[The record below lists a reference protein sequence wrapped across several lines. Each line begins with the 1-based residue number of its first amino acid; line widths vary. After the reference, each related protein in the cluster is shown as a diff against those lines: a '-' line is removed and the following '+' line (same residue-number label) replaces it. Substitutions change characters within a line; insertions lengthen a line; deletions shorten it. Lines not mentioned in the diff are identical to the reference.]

1 MVCPSLVQT
10 SSLTIFLQGMRQEK
24 RGVSLMQATY
34 RRGDFHKR
42 LRWSESLVQAM
53 DRASGNTDE
62 TGSTFVPV
70 PESACQLAVDIRD
83 DLQSAMLRCF
93 WETPRQGW
101 LQVTTEILVGV
112 LFKHAVDIRRWID
125 KDSSGVHS
133 APNVGCSCT
142 TCTGTPGPC
151 CAFRKA

>member
-1 MVCPSLVQT
+1 
-10 SSLTIFLQGMRQEK
+10 MR
-24 RGVSLMQATY
+24 ATY
-34 RRGDFHKR
+34 RRDDLLKR
-42 LRWSESLVQAM
+42 LRWSESLVQAT

-62 TGSTFVPV
+62 TGCTFVPV

-101 LQVTTEILVGV
+101 LQETTEILVGV

-133 APNVGCSCT
+133 ALNVGCSCT
-142 TCTGTPGPC
+142 TCTGTPGPGG
-151 CAFRKA
+151 AFRKA